1 MIGVTGSDHARAVYD
16 GLLDSARR
24 LSFDLREIEVDS
36 ADQDRYGMSPEWSPL
51 FGTPSWDQLPEST
64 RKHLTRCEAS
74 HFLGVAIWLEV
85 ALQIV
90 LLRRTHGVDPTRP
103 DVKFLF
109 NECADENLHSLMFAE
124 AIDRLGTGHYRLDR
138 SMIVTGW
145 LFRTFAWDEIAYAI
159 VLAGEE
165 IFDVMQRDWM
175 RDDRVADAVRRT
187 SHVHVVEESRHMS
200 FARQKIRDHLVRVSP
215 ARRFL
220 STIFTAIGAHT
231 IAKGMV
237 NKRIYREVG
246 LDWSTV
252 RMEISRNEH
261 HRMMFRRAA
270 SPLVAFLD
278 QEKLLNGPAR
288 WIYRKSNLL

>member
-1 MIGVTGSDHARAVYD
+1 MTGPDHPAAVYD
-16 GLLDSARR
+16 RLLDSARR
-24 LSFDLREIEVDS
+24 LSFDLREAEVDA

-51 FGTPSWDQLPEST
+51 FGTPSWTDLTESA

-90 LLRRTHGVDPTRP
+90 LLRRVHNVDPTRA

-124 AIDRLGTGHYRLDR
+124 AIERLGTGHYRLDR
-138 SMIVTGW
+138 SMVLAGW

-165 IFDVMQRDWM
+165 VFDVMQRDWM
-175 RDDRVADAVRRT
+175 RDDRVADTVRRT
-187 SHVHVVEESRHMS
+187 SYVHVVEESRHMS
-200 FARQKIRDHLVRVSP
+200 FARQKIRDHLVRVSRP
-215 ARRFL
+215 RRFVG
-220 STIFTAIGAHT
+220 TIVIAIGAHV
-231 IAKGMV
+231 IAKGMI
-237 NKRIYREVG
+237 NKRIYRSVG

-252 RMEISRNEH
+252 RAEISRNEH

-278 QEKLLNGPAR
+278 REKLLNGPAR
-288 WIYRKSNLL
+288 WIYRKSHLL